1 MEGMQG
7 RKQDFLVGGLVR
19 GQGLQ
24 EGKVCK
30 GVHRTSS
37 LGRGGLVRGPG
48 LQKWKVGRPGAYTGF
63 HVGGSSSEA
72 RTTGVEGTLG
82 IDRELM
88 QRRRHNFSPG
98 RMKTNS
104 GNFLFLVGGL
114 KKVHNIEFF

>member
-1 MEGMQG
+1 M
-7 RKQDFLVGGLVR
+7 
-19 GQGLQ
+19 
-24 EGKVCK
+24 
-30 GVHRTSS
+30 
-37 LGRGGLVRGPG
+37 RGPG
-48 LQKWKVGRPGAYTGF
+48 LQKWKVCMGVHRISY
-63 HVGGSSSEA
+63 GGSSSEA
-72 RTTGVEGTLG
+72 RTTGVEGTLE